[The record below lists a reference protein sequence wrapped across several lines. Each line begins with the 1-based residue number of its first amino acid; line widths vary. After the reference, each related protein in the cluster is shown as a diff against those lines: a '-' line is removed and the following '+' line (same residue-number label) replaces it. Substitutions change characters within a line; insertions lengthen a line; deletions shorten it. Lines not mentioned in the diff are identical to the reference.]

1 MTRYLTFVR
10 EALNKSLRGRDEGF
24 CGMGCAK
31 GGNVNAAAGEAV
43 PSTGR
48 CDPEAGRRCAKPI
61 PVQAWHP
68 LLPDPVPRALVS
80 RFWEPVHCTLG
91 IAGLVTIC
99 VAPVIIPALPQR
111 TPPRICAALP
121 YVLLLFCSRDE

>member
-10 EALNKSLRGRDEGF
+10 EALNKSLGRRDEGF

-31 GGNVNAAAGEAV
+31 GGNANATAGGAV

-99 VAPVIIPALPQR
+99 VAPCDHPGFTTTYSAEDLCGASLRSLAILQQG
-111 TPPRICAALP
+111 
-121 YVLLLFCSRDE
+121 